1 MNTYLRNEIMRIM
14 QGHKGR
20 INAMTR
26 KDLMAHLQL
35 FRPTLSDREMREIY
49 STLPL
54 CSSPEGLYLP
64 TSTAE
69 VLEFREY
76 LKKAWGPIVA
86 HRRVATIL
94 AFYPK
99 LAPPA
104 EQLGLPL

>member
-1 MNTYLRNEIMRIM
+1 MNAFLRNEIMRVM

-20 INAMTR
+20 VDAMTR

-69 VLEFREY
+69 VLEFRDY
-76 LKKAWGPIVA
+76 LTKAWGPIVA
-86 HRRVATIL
+86 HRRCATIY
-94 AFYPK
+94 AYYPK
-99 LAPPA
+99 LIPPA
-104 EQLGLPL
+104 EQLGLF